1 MWRRWPGS
9 SGAIHL
15 GTPLCYSARRKPRPS
30 LFRQFARRGHVV
42 RERGDERLRELIVA
56 RSYRL
61 IYKLVT
67 DEEVHIIAFV
77 NGARDLDAFLRRE
90 NRV

>member
-1 MWRRWPGS
+1 VEEV
-9 SGAIHL
+9 
-15 GTPLCYSARRKPRPS
+15 ARFIGRDSPRYAVVLQREAQAAAQS
-30 LFRQFARRGHVV
+30 LRQFARRGHVV